1 MVQINSVYV
10 NGGQTVITLFN
21 NEGKMMYIVNDIPQN
36 SNREEVLETVP
47 STEMQTE
54 IDDHAVRVWGA
65 EKLYVLKTFN
75 PISKELAGFILH
87 CWHEVRLNEKH
98 LFNK

>member
-1 MVQINSVYV
+1 
-10 NGGQTVITLFN
+10 
-21 NEGKMMYIVNDIPQN
+21 MMYIVNDIPQK
-36 SNREEVLETVP
+36 SNRKEVLEATP
-47 STEMQTE
+47 SAKLQQE

-65 EKLYVLKTFN
+65 EELYILKTFN
-75 PISKELAGFILH
+75 PISKELAAFFLH